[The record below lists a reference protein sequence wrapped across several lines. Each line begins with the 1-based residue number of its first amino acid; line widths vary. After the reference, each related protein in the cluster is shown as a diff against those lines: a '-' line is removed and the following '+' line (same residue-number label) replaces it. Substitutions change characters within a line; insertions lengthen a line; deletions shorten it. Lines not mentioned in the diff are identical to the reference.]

1 MSFGKKGGAQR
12 AGKILIG
19 AVLVLFLVLGIL
31 PLGHDALVML
41 ERRYPPFDAQ
51 KAGPVAGII
60 LLGGAVETSGVV
72 LDHIPQSNDN
82 ADRIVEFIR
91 LARLYP
97 QARLLFTGGT
107 AQILGRGPSEADL
120 IAPMFEILGL
130 EGRQILYEKRSRN
143 TYENALFSKDL
154 VKPAPGERW
163 ILVTSAF
170 HMPRSVAV
178 FESAGW
184 PVIPAPSDFKT
195 DGALIVFP
203 RDFDV
208 LASMR
213 ESEIALKEIIGFGA
227 YLASGKISFP
237 APKS

>member
-1 MSFGKKGGAQR
+1 MFGKKRCLQR

-19 AVLVLFLVLGIL
+19 AAVVIFLVLGVF

-41 ERRYPPFDAQ
+41 ERHYPPFDEQ
-51 KAGPVAGII
+51 KRGQVAGII
-60 LLGGAVETSGVV
+60 LLGGAVETSGIV
-72 LDHIPQSNDN
+72 LHHIPQSNDN

-130 EGRQILYEKRSRN
+130 GGRQILYEKRSRN
-143 TYENALFSKDL
+143 TYENAVFSRDL
-154 VKPAPGERW
+154 VKPAPGEKW

-184 PVIPAPSDFKT
+184 QVIPAPSDFKT
-195 DGALIVFP
+195 EGTLIFFP

-208 LASMR
+208 LTSMK

-237 APKS
+237 VAKP